1 MAQSLLLITALIIR
15 ASFLA
20 QAAVSNC
27 TGGCECE
34 EIADEAGLHA
44 KCRLSDLKELS
55 TFIRRPLEVKSL

>member
-1 MAQSLLLITALIIR
+1 MAQSLLLIIALVIR
-15 ASFLA
+15 ASSLV

-34 EIADEAGLHA
+34 EKADGLHA

-55 TFIRRPLEVKSL
+55 TFIQRPLDVKSL